1 MNIRNSSVRKINPY
15 QTPIKTTTLLAV
27 LTVLAGAIF
36 LPLTGA
42 ATVQK
47 EKPKMPEYEGKVNA
61 PEFPDGMQWLNTER
75 PLSIRQL
82 KGKVVLLDFWTY
94 CCINCIH
101 IIPDLKKLEHK
112 YPNELVV
119 IGVHSAK
126 FTAEKGTENI
136 RQAILRYEIEHPVV
150 NDHEMQIWQ
159 DYTANSW
166 PTLFLID
173 PAGKVVAYM
182 SGEGV
187 YAQMDGIIA
196 KVIETF
202 DAKKMIDR
210 RPLNLKLE
218 RQRTPT
224 SVLAF
229 PGKVLA
235 DETSK
240 QLFIADSNHNRIVIV
255 SIEDSSVKEVIGSG
269 QIGMADGGFEAA
281 SFNHPQGMALDG
293 NTLYVA
299 DTENHAI
306 RAIDLARKTVTTI
319 AGTGEQLRRRIT
331 FGGQAKDLALN
342 SPWDLTLHNG
352 ILYIAMAGP
361 HQLWQMN
368 PKTGGIA
375 PYAGSGREAR
385 IDGPLAEAALAQP
398 SGITSD
404 GKKLYFAD
412 SEVSAIRSAD
422 LDPHGRVETIVG
434 EDLFEFGDRDGKG
447 PVVRLQHPLGVVYS
461 DGWLYVAD
469 TYNNK
474 IKRVSPKDRTSET
487 FVGTGENGM
496 RDGDRASLDEPGG
509 VSVAFGKLY
518 VADTNNHLIR
528 VADLKTRQLETLQ
541 IKGLERLRPR
551 RSKQFAGETIEI
563 PSQEIEPGD
572 VTLTVQLELPAGYKL
587 NPQAPTALTITAP
600 QNQVINLTGGSEQI
614 FNSPSF
620 PVTVPIKVNEGDATL
635 RADFV
640 VYYCE
645 AAKESLCF
653 FKEARVSIPVRAKRG
668 SASHKLTAAY
678 KLRLGG

>member
-1 MNIRNSSVRKINPY
+1 
-15 QTPIKTTTLLAV
+15 
-27 LTVLAGAIF
+27 
-36 LPLTGA
+36 
-42 ATVQK
+42 
-47 EKPKMPEYEGKVNA
+47 MPEYEGKVNA
-61 PEFPDGMQWLNTER
+61 PEFPEGMEWLNTDR
-75 PLSIRQL
+75 PLSVRQL
-82 KGKVVLLDFWTY
+82 KGKVILLDFWTY
-94 CCINCIH
+94 CCINCMH
-101 IIPDLKKLEHK
+101 IIPDLKKLERK
-112 YPNELVV
+112 YANELVV

-150 NDHEMQIWQ
+150 NDHDMQIWQ
-159 DYTANSW
+159 EYTVRSW
-166 PTLFLID
+166 PTLYLID

-187 YAQMDGIIA
+187 YAKLDGFIA
-196 KVIETF
+196 KVIEKF
-202 DAKKMIDR
+202 DARKMIDR

-235 DETSK
+235 DEKSK
-240 QLFIADSNHNRIVIV
+240 QLFIADSNHNRIVVV
-255 SIEDSSVKEVIGSG
+255 SLDDSSVKEVIGSG
-269 QIGMADGGFEAA
+269 EIGLADGGFETA

-306 RAIDLARKTVTTI
+306 RAIDLGKRVVTTI
-319 AGTGEQLRRRIT
+319 AGTGEQLQRRIT
-331 FGGQAKDLALN
+331 FGGRGKDTPLN
-342 SPWDLTLHNG
+342 SPWDLTIQNG

-375 PYAGSGREAR
+375 PYAGTGREAR
-385 IDGPLAEAALAQP
+385 IDGPLAESALAQP

-412 SEVSAIRSAD
+412 SEVSSIRSAD
-422 LDPHGRVETIVG
+422 LDPNGRVNTIVG

-447 PVVRLQHPLGVVYS
+447 SAVRLQHPLGVTYN

-487 FVGTGENGM
+487 FIGTGENGM
-496 RDGDRASLDEPGG
+496 RDGDRATLDEPGG

-518 VADTNNHLIR
+518 IADTNNHLIR
-528 VADLKTRQLETLQ
+528 VTDLKTRRVETLQ
-541 IKGLERLRPR
+541 IKGLEKLRPR
-551 RSKQFAGETIEI
+551 KSKQFAGEIIEL
-563 PSQEIEPGD
+563 PAQSIEPGD
-572 VTLTVQLELPAGYKL
+572 ATLTLQLELPTGYKL
-587 NPQAPTALTITAP
+587 NAQAPSSLSVAAL
-600 QNQVINLTGGSEQI
+600 QNQAVTLSDGAAQNFSNPT
-614 FNSPSF
+614 F
-620 PVTVPIKVNEGDATL
+620 PVTVPVTANEGETSV
-635 RADFV
+635 RVDFIL
-640 VYYCE
+640 YYCE
-645 AAKESLCF
+645 AVKESLCY
-653 FKEARVSIPVRAKRG
+653 FKEARVIIPVKAIKG
-668 SASHKLTAAY
+668 AGSHKLSVKY
-678 KLRLGG
+678 KLSPTG

>member
-1 MNIRNSSVRKINPY
+1 MLAI
-15 QTPIKTTTLLAV
+15 LLAFAIS
-27 LTVLAGAIF
+27 LAW
-36 LPLTGA
+36 PSQVPGA
-42 ATVQK
+42 AVVQK
-47 EKPKMPEYEGKVNA
+47 ENAKMPEYQGKVNA
-61 PEFPDGMQWLNTER
+61 PEFPEGMQWLNTER

-82 KGKVVLLDFWTY
+82 RGKVVLLDFWTY
-94 CCINCIH
+94 CCINCMH

-126 FTAEKGTENI
+126 FTAERGTENV

-150 NDHEMQIWQ
+150 NDQDMQIWQ
-159 DYTANSW
+159 EYTVRSW
-166 PTLFLID
+166 PTLYLID
-173 PAGKVVAYM
+173 PVGKIVAYM

-187 YAQMDGIIA
+187 YAQLDGLIA

-218 RQRTPT
+218 RQRTPS

-235 DETSK
+235 DEGSK
-240 QLFIADSNHNRIVIV
+240 RLFIADSNHNRIIV
-255 SIEDSSVKEVIGSG
+255 VSLDDSSVQEVIGSG
-269 QIGMADGGFEAA
+269 DVGLIDGGFETA
-281 SFNHPQGMALDG
+281 SFNHPQGMALERH
-293 NTLYVA
+293 TLYVA

-306 RAIDLARKTVTTI
+306 RAIDLDTRKITTI
-319 AGTGEQLRRRIT
+319 AGTGEQLQRRIT
-331 FGGQAKDLALN
+331 FGGQGKDTPLN
-342 SPWDLTLHNG
+342 SPWDLTIQNG

-375 PYAGSGREAR
+375 PYAGTGREAR
-385 IDGPLAEAALAQP
+385 IDGPLAESALAQP

-404 GKKLYFAD
+404 GKTLYFAD
-412 SEVSAIRSAD
+412 SEVSSIRSAD
-422 LDPHGRVETIVG
+422 LDPNGRVDTIVG

-447 PVVRLQHPLGVVYS
+447 PTVRLQHPLGVTYH

-474 IKRVSPKDRTSET
+474 IKRVSPKERTSET

-496 RDGDRASLDEPGG
+496 RDGEHGTLDEPGL

-518 VADTNNHLIR
+518 IADTNNHLIR
-528 VADLKTRQLETLQ
+528 VADLKARRLETLQ
-541 IKGLERLRPR
+541 LKGLEKLRPR
-551 RSKQFAGETIEI
+551 KSKQFLGEVIEL
-563 PSQEIEPGD
+563 PSQSIEPGAG
-572 VTLTVQLELPAGYKL
+572 TLTLQLELPAGYKL
-587 NPQAPTALTITAP
+587 NPLAPSALTITTS
-600 QNQVINLTGGSEQI
+600 QNQVVAFSAGAEQT
-614 FNSPSF
+614 FRNPHF
-620 PVTVPIKVNEGDATL
+620 PVEVPIKVGEGDSSIT
-635 RADFV
+635 ADFV

-645 AAKESLCF
+645 AAKESLCY
-653 FKEARVSIPVRAKRG
+653 FKEARVTIPVKVTPG
-668 SASHKLTAAY
+668 SGNHRLSAPY
-678 KLRLGG
+678 KLRLPG

>member
-1 MNIRNSSVRKINPY
+1 
-15 QTPIKTTTLLAV
+15 
-27 LTVLAGAIF
+27 
-36 LPLTGA
+36 
-42 ATVQK
+42 
-47 EKPKMPEYEGKVNA
+47 MPEYEGKVNA
-61 PEFPDGMQWLNTER
+61 PEFPEGMEWLNTER

-94 CCINCIH
+94 CCINCMH
-101 IIPDLKKLEHK
+101 IIPDLKKLERK

-150 NDHEMQIWQ
+150 NDHQMQIWQ
-159 DYTANSW
+159 EYTVRSW

-187 YAQMDGIIA
+187 YAQFDKYIA
-196 KVIETF
+196 KIIETF

-210 RPLNLKLE
+210 RPLSLKLE
-218 RQRTPT
+218 RQRTPA

-235 DETSK
+235 DEKSK
-240 QLFIADSNHNRIVIV
+240 QLFIADSNHNRIVVV
-255 SIEDSSVKEVIGSG
+255 SLEDSSVKEVIGSG
-269 QIGMADGGFEAA
+269 EIGLSDGGFETAA
-281 SFNHPQGMALDG
+281 FNHPQGMALDG
-293 NTLYVA
+293 SILYVA
-299 DTENHAI
+299 DTENHAL
-306 RAIDLARKTVTTI
+306 RAVDLGKRTVTTI
-319 AGTGEQLRRRIT
+319 AGTGEQLQRRIT
-331 FGGQAKDLALN
+331 FGGQGKDTPLN
-342 SPWDLTLHNG
+342 SPWDLTIQNG
-352 ILYIAMAGP
+352 VLYIAMAGP

-412 SEVSAIRSAD
+412 SEVSSIRSAD

-447 PVVRLQHPLGVVYS
+447 SAVRLQHPLGVAYN

-496 RDGDRASLDEPGG
+496 RDGDRATLDEPGG
-509 VSVAFGKLY
+509 VSVAFGKIY

-528 VADLKTRQLETLQ
+528 IADIKTRRLDTLQ
-541 IKGLERLRPR
+541 IKGLEKLRPR
-551 RSKQFAGETIEI
+551 KSKRFAGEVIEL
-563 PSQEIEPGD
+563 PAQSVEPGNA
-572 VTLTVQLELPAGYKL
+572 TLTLQLELPAGYKL
-587 NPQAPTALTITAP
+587 NGQAPSALTVATA
-600 QNQVINLTGGSEQI
+600 QNDVVTLKGGAEQT
-614 FNSPSF
+614 FSNPNF
-620 PVTVPIKVNEGDATL
+620 PVTVPLKISEGEATV

-640 VYYCE
+640 VYFCE
-645 AAKESLCF
+645 AVKESLCY
-653 FKEARVSIPVRAKRG
+653 FKEVQVSIPVKARHGAG
-668 SASHKLTAAY
+668 SHTLSAAY
-678 KLRLGG
+678 KLQLASEK

>member
-1 MNIRNSSVRKINPY
+1 MK
-15 QTPIKTTTLLAV
+15 KV
-27 LTVLAGAIF
+27 LTLSVSLTLAASLFWPSLPASHAAIQE
-36 LPLTGA
+36 GKS
-42 ATVQK
+42 Q
-47 EKPKMPEYEGKVNA
+47 MPEYEGKVNA
-61 PEFPDGMQWLNTER
+61 PEFPEGMEWLNTER

-82 KGKVVLLDFWTY
+82 KGKLVLLDFWTY
-94 CCINCIH
+94 CCINCMH
-101 IIPDLKKLEHK
+101 IIPDLKKLERK

-159 DYTANSW
+159 EYTANSW

-187 YAQMDGIIA
+187 YAQLDGIIA

-218 RQRTPT
+218 RHRTPT

-235 DETSK
+235 DEKSR
-240 QLFIADSNHNRIVIV
+240 QLFIADSNHNRIVVV
-255 SIEDSSVKEVIGSG
+255 SLDDSAVKEVIGRG
-269 QIGMADGGFEAA
+269 EIGLADGSFETAT
-281 SFNHPQGMALDG
+281 FNHPQGMALDG
-293 NTLYVA
+293 NILYVA

-306 RAIDLARKTVTTI
+306 RAVDLGKRSVTTI
-319 AGTGEQLRRRIT
+319 AGTGEQLQRRIT
-331 FGGQAKDLALN
+331 FGGQGKTTALS
-342 SPWDLTLHNG
+342 SPWDLTIQNG

-385 IDGPLAEAALAQP
+385 IDGALAEAALAQP

-412 SEVSAIRSAD
+412 SEVSSIRSAD
-422 LDPHGRVETIVG
+422 LDPNGRVETIVG
-434 EDLFEFGDRDGKG
+434 QDLFEFGDRDGKG
-447 PVVRLQHPLGVVYS
+447 SAVRLQHPLGVVYHE
-461 DGWLYVAD
+461 GLLYVAD

-474 IKRVSPKDRTSET
+474 IKRVSPAERTSET
-487 FVGTGENGM
+487 FAGTGEDGM
-496 RDGDRASLDEPGG
+496 RDGDRATLNEPAG
-509 VSVAFGKLY
+509 VSVALGKLY

-528 VADLKTRQLETLQ
+528 VVDLKTKRVETLQ
-541 IKGLERLRPR
+541 LKGLEKLRPGK
-551 RSKQFAGETIEI
+551 SKQFAGEIIELTA
-563 PSQEIEPGD
+563 QTVEPGD
-572 VTLTVQLELPAGYKL
+572 ATLVVQLELPAGYKL
-587 NPQAPTALTITAP
+587 NVQAPTALTIAAA
-600 QNQVINLTGGSEQI
+600 QNKVVKLSSGAEQSFSNPAFPINI
-614 FNSPSF
+614 
-620 PVTVPIKVNEGDATL
+620 PIKVSEGEATV
-635 RADFV
+635 RVDFV

-645 AAKESLCF
+645 AAKETLCF
-653 FKEARVSIPVRAKRG
+653 FKEARLSLPVTVTKG
-668 SASHKLTAAY
+668 SGNRNLTATY
-678 KLRLGG
+678 KLRNTG

>member
-1 MNIRNSSVRKINPY
+1 MKKALMLSVLLTLVASLFR
-15 QTPIKTTTLLAV
+15 PILSDTHA
-27 LTVLAGAIF
+27 AIK
-36 LPLTGA
+36 
-42 ATVQK
+42 Q
-47 EKPKMPEYEGKVNA
+47 EKSKMPEYGGKVNA
-61 PEFPDGMQWLNTER
+61 PEFPEGMEWLNTEH

-82 KGKVVLLDFWTY
+82 KGKLVLLDFWTF
-94 CCINCIH
+94 CCINCMH

-112 YPNELVV
+112 YANELVV

-126 FTAEKGTENI
+126 FPAERGTENI

-159 DYTANSW
+159 AYTANSW

-187 YAQMDGIIA
+187 YAQLDGIIA
-196 KVIETF
+196 KVIAAF
-202 DAKKMIDR
+202 DAKKLIDR
-210 RPLNLKLE
+210 RPLDLKLE

-235 DETSK
+235 DEKSK
-240 QLFIADSNHNRIVIV
+240 QLFISDSNHNRIIV
-255 SIEDSSVKEVIGSG
+255 LSLDDSSVKEVIGSG
-269 QIGMADGGFEAA
+269 EIGLKDGGFETSA
-281 SFNHPQGMALDG
+281 FNHPQGLALDG
-293 NTLYVA
+293 SVLYVA
-299 DTENHAI
+299 DTENHAL
-306 RAIDLARKTVTTI
+306 RAIDLAKRTVATI
-319 AGTGEQLRRRIT
+319 AGTGEQLQHRVT
-331 FGGQAKDLALN
+331 FGGQARDTALS
-342 SPWDLTLHNG
+342 SPWDLTMQNG

-375 PYAGSGREAR
+375 PYAGSGQEAR
-385 IDGPLAEAALAQP
+385 IDGRLAEAALAQP

-412 SEVSAIRSAD
+412 SEVSSIRSAD
-422 LDPHGRVETIVG
+422 LDPNGRVDTIVG

-447 PVVRLQHPLGVVYS
+447 SVVRLQHPLGVTYS
-461 DGWLYVAD
+461 EGWLYVAD

-474 IKRVSPKDRTSET
+474 IKRVSAKERSSET

-496 RDGDRASLDEPGG
+496 KDGDRATLNEPSG

-528 VADLKTRQLETLQ
+528 VVDLKTRRTETLQ
-541 IKGLERLRPR
+541 IKGLEKLRPR
-551 RSKQFAGETIEI
+551 KVKQFAGETIEL
-563 PSQEIEPGD
+563 PLQSIEPGD
-572 VTLTVQLELPAGYKL
+572 ATLNLKLELPDGYKL
-587 NPQAPTALTITAP
+587 NAQAPTSLTINASAG
-600 QNQVINLTGGSEQI
+600 QVVNLTEQV
-614 FNSPSF
+614 FSNPRF
-620 PVTVPIKVNEGDATL
+620 PVTVPIKVSEGEGVL

-645 AAKESLCF
+645 AVKESLCF
-653 FKEARVSIPVRAKRG
+653 FKEARVSIPVKAVKG
-668 SASHKLTAAY
+668 SGNHTLSGTY
-678 KLRLGG
+678 KLRVSD

>member
-1 MNIRNSSVRKINPY
+1 
-15 QTPIKTTTLLAV
+15 
-27 LTVLAGAIF
+27 
-36 LPLTGA
+36 
-42 ATVQK
+42 
-47 EKPKMPEYEGKVNA
+47 MPEYEGKVNA
-61 PEFPDGMQWLNTER
+61 PEFPEGMEWLNSER
-75 PLSIRQL
+75 PLTIRQL

-112 YPNELVV
+112 YQNELVV

-150 NDHEMQIWQ
+150 NDHEMEIWQ
-159 DYTANSW
+159 DYTANAW

-187 YAQMDGIIA
+187 YAQLDGIIA

-235 DETSK
+235 DEKSK
-240 QLFIADSNHNRIVIV
+240 QLFISDSNHNRIVVV
-255 SIEDSSVKEVIGSG
+255 SLNDSSVKEVIGSG
-269 QIGMADGGFEAA
+269 QIGLADGSFETAA
-281 SFNHPQGMALDG
+281 FNHPQGMALDG
-293 NTLYVA
+293 STLYVA

-306 RAIDLARKTVTTI
+306 RAIDLAKKTVATI
-319 AGTGEQLRRRIT
+319 AGTGEQLQRRIT
-331 FGGQAKDLALN
+331 FGGQGKDIPLN
-342 SPWDLTLHNG
+342 SPWDLTVQNG

-422 LDPHGRVETIVG
+422 LDPQGRVETIVG

-447 PVVRLQHPLGVVYS
+447 SAVRLQHPLGVVYS

-496 RDGDRASLDEPGG
+496 SDGDRATLDEPGG

-528 VADLKTRQLETLQ
+528 VADLKTRRLETLQ
-541 IKGLERLRPR
+541 FKGLEKLRPR
-551 RSKQFAGETIEI
+551 KSRQFAGETIEI
-563 PSQEIEPGD
+563 PAQEIEPGD
-572 VTLTVQLELPAGYKL
+572 ATLTVQLELPAGYKL
-587 NPQAPTALTITAP
+587 NALAPTALTVTTPA
-600 QNQVINLTGGSEQI
+600 NQVVNLTSGGEQI
-614 FNSPSF
+614 FNTPSF
-620 PVTVPIKVNEGDATL
+620 PVSVPIKVNEGEAT
-635 RADFV
+635 
-640 VYYCE
+640 
-645 AAKESLCF
+645 
-653 FKEARVSIPVRAKRG
+653 
-668 SASHKLTAAY
+668 
-678 KLRLGG
+678 

>member
-1 MNIRNSSVRKINPY
+1 MKKALTLSFSLALAASLFWPSLSASHAAIR
-15 QTPIKTTTLLAV
+15 Q
-27 LTVLAGAIF
+27 
-36 LPLTGA
+36 
-42 ATVQK
+42 
-47 EKPKMPEYEGKVNA
+47 EKSKMPEYEGKANA
-61 PEFPDGMQWLNTER
+61 PEFPEGMEWLNTER

-82 KGKVVLLDFWTY
+82 KGKVVLLDFWTF
-94 CCINCIH
+94 CCINCMH

-112 YPNELVV
+112 YANELVV

-126 FTAEKGTENI
+126 FPAERGTENI

-159 DYTANSW
+159 SYTANSW

-187 YAQMDGIIA
+187 YAQLDGIIA
-196 KVIETF
+196 KVIATF
-202 DAKKMIDR
+202 DAKKLIDR

-235 DETSK
+235 DEKSK
-240 QLFIADSNHNRIVIV
+240 QLFISDSNHNRIVVV
-255 SIEDSSVKEVIGSG
+255 SLDDSSVKEVIGSG
-269 QIGMADGGFEAA
+269 EIGLKDGSFETAA
-281 SFNHPQGMALDG
+281 FNHPQGMALEG
-293 NTLYVA
+293 NVLYVA

-306 RAIDLARKTVTTI
+306 RAIDLGKRTVATI
-319 AGTGEQLRRRIT
+319 AGTGEQLQHRVT
-331 FGGQAKDLALN
+331 FGGQGKDIALS
-342 SPWDLTLHNG
+342 SPWDLTMQNG
-352 ILYIAMAGP
+352 TLYIAMAGP

-385 IDGPLAEAALAQP
+385 IDGRLAEAALAQP

-412 SEVSAIRSAD
+412 SEVSSIRSAD
-422 LDPHGRVETIVG
+422 LDPNGRVDTIVG

-447 PVVRLQHPLGVVYS
+447 PVVRLQHPLGVAYS

-474 IKRVSPKDRTSET
+474 IKRVSAKERSSET

-496 RDGDRASLDEPGG
+496 QDGDRATLNEPSG

-528 VADLKTRQLETLQ
+528 VVDLNTRRTETLQ
-541 IKGLERLRPR
+541 IKGLDKLRPR
-551 RSKQFAGETIEI
+551 KAKQFAGETIEL
-563 PSQEIEPGD
+563 PAQSIEPGD
-572 VTLTVQLELPAGYKL
+572 ATLKLQLELPAGYKL
-587 NPQAPTALTITAP
+587 NAQAPSALTIAASP
-600 QNQVINLTGGSEQI
+600 GQAVSLTGGAEQTLI
-614 FNSPSF
+614 NPKF
-620 PVTVPIKVNEGDATL
+620 PVSVPIKVSEGQAVL

-653 FKEARVSIPVRAKRG
+653 FKEARVSIPVKVVKG
-668 SASHKLTAAY
+668 SGNHRLSGTY
-678 KLRLGG
+678 KLRVSN

>member
-1 MNIRNSSVRKINPY
+1 MRKINPY
-15 QTPIKTTTLLAV
+15 QTPIRTITLLAV

-42 ATVQK
+42 AIVQK

-101 IIPDLKKLEHK
+101 IIPDLKKLEQK
-112 YPNELVV
+112 YSNELVV

-235 DETSK
+235 DEPSK

-342 SPWDLTLHNG
+342 SPWDLTLQNG

-447 PVVRLQHPLGVVYS
+447 PAVRLQHPLGVVYS

-496 RDGDRASLDEPGG
+496 RDGDRATLDEPGG

-528 VADLKTRQLETLQ
+528 VADLKTRRLETLQ

-551 RSKQFAGETIEI
+551 RSKQFAGEAVEI
-563 PSQEIEPGD
+563 PTQEIEPGD

-645 AAKESLCF
+645 AAKESLCY

>member
-1 MNIRNSSVRKINPY
+1 MKKNLVLLMLLPVIAFTICQRSSSQY
-15 QTPIKTTTLLAV
+15 SY
-27 LTVLAGAIF
+27 
-36 LPLTGA
+36 A
-42 ATVQK
+42 AAQEGK
-47 EKPKMPEYEGKVNA
+47 SKMPEYEGKVNA
-61 PEFPDGMQWLNTER
+61 PEFPEGMEWLNTDR

-82 KGKVVLLDFWTY
+82 RGKIVLLDFWTY
-94 CCINCIH
+94 CCINCMH

-112 YPNELVV
+112 YANELVV

-126 FTAEKGTENI
+126 FTAERGTDNI

-159 DYTANSW
+159 EYTAQSW
-166 PTLFLID
+166 PTIFLID
-173 PAGKVVAYM
+173 PVGKVVAYM

-187 YAQMDGIIA
+187 YQQMDGIIA

-202 DAKKMIDR
+202 DAKKLLDR

-235 DETSK
+235 DENSK
-240 QLFIADSNHNRIVIV
+240 QLFIADSNHNRIVV
-255 SIEDSSVKEVIGSG
+255 VGLEDSTVKEVIGSG
-269 QIGMADGGFEAA
+269 EIGLTDGGFDQAA
-281 SFNHPQGMALDG
+281 FNHPQGMALDA

-306 RAIDLARKTVTTI
+306 RAVDLVKRTVSTI
-319 AGTGEQLRRRIT
+319 AGTGEQSRKYIT
-331 FGGQAKDLALN
+331 FGGQGKQIELN
-342 SPWDLTLHNG
+342 SPWDVTMQNG

-375 PYAGSGREAR
+375 PYAGTGREAR
-385 IDGPLAEAALAQP
+385 VDGLLAEAALAQP

-412 SEVSAIRSAD
+412 SEVSSIRSAD
-422 LDPHGRVETIVG
+422 LDPKGRVETIVG
-434 EDLFEFGDRDGKG
+434 EDLFEYGDRDGQG
-447 PVVRLQHPLGVVYS
+447 PQVRLQHPLGVVYH
-461 DGWLYVAD
+461 DGFLYVAD

-496 RDGDRASLDEPGG
+496 RDGDHATLDEPGG

-518 VADTNNHLIR
+518 IADTNNHLIR
-528 VADLKTRQLETLQ
+528 VADLKTGRVEALQL
-541 IKGLERLRPR
+541 KGLEKLQPR
-551 RSKQFAGETIEI
+551 KSKRYTGETIELAAQSI
-563 PSQEIEPGD
+563 GPGD
-572 VTLTVQLELPAGYKL
+572 ASLTLELELPVGYKL
-587 NPQAPTALTITAP
+587 NAQAPSALSVTASPGEIV
-600 QNQVINLTGGSEQI
+600 N
-614 FNSPSF
+614 FNPEPIRNPRF
-620 PVTVPIKVNEGDATL
+620 PVAIPIKVAEGDALIT
-635 RADFV
+635 ANFV
-640 VYYCE
+640 LYYCE
-645 AAKESLCF
+645 AAKETLCY
-653 FKEARVSIPVRAKRG
+653 FKEARVSIPVRVKRG
-668 SASHKLTAAY
+668 SGNHKLSAIY
-678 KLRLGG
+678 KLRL